1 MGSPGI
7 RLVPRPA
14 AQAKRAHRTRL
25 QSKIGKKGKIS
36 VRINRGMWMAKTHSV
51 MLFIMRIYGNMIAN
65 IIRLRSVR
73 LK

>member
-1 MGSPGI
+1 
-7 RLVPRPA
+7 
-14 AQAKRAHRTRL
+14 
-25 QSKIGKKGKIS
+25 
-36 VRINRGMWMAKTHSV
+36 MAKTHSV